1 MIDISFLFLPP
12 YCSVDIEVAKLCS
25 KPGGNCAKYFRF
37 ASRPFY
43 VTCSRQP
50 SEKKIQCKILSSLLK
65 DSISD
70 FAQPSVWTWG
80 PHFKIKWNKQIHT
93 IEVLIQ
99 SFFILSSFSGMC
111 MLQWFCILNHLVL
124 LSTLK
129 CYADM
134 SHSFLQLCAKHGISF
149 TDFCVESS
157 STICCLYGD
166 FC

>member
-1 MIDISFLFLPP
+1 MIYHFYFCPRIVVQILKSQSCVVNQEGRFH
-12 YCSVDIEVAKLCS
+12 I
-25 KPGGNCAKYFRF
+25 NCAKYFRF

-65 DSISD
+65 DSIWD

-99 SFFILSSFSGMC
+99 SFFYSFQFQRDVYVAMILHFKPSCIAVNIEVLRGYVSQFSP
-111 MLQWFCILNHLVL
+111 
-124 LSTLK
+124 
-129 CYADM
+129 A
-134 SHSFLQLCAKHGISF
+134 LCKTWNLIH
-149 TDFCVESS
+149 
-157 STICCLYGD
+157 
-166 FC
+166 

>member
-1 MIDISFLFLPP
+1 MIDTSFLFLPP

-25 KPGGNCAKYFRF
+25 KPGGKISYQLCQVFQICKQT
-37 ASRPFY
+37 FY

-99 SFFILSSFSGMC
+99 SFFYSFQFQRDVYVAMILHFKPSCIAVNIEVLRGYVSQFSP
-111 MLQWFCILNHLVL
+111 
-124 LSTLK
+124 
-129 CYADM
+129 A
-134 SHSFLQLCAKHGISF
+134 LCKTWNLIH
-149 TDFCVESS
+149 
-157 STICCLYGD
+157 
-166 FC
+166 